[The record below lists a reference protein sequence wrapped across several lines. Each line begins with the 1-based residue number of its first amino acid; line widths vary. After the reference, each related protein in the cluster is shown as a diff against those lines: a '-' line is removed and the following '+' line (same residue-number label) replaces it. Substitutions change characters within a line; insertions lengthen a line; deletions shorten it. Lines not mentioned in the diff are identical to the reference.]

1 MLEENEINKANKLG
15 IKIIEIDIREIEKN
29 ENIQDYFRQELG
41 KQCEI
46 SDEIVK
52 NELSRNDE
60 LPVNED
66 KENVSFQKD

>member
-1 MLEENEINKANKLG
+1 MNNNSRNNKNRSTINRNKRQLQQA
-15 IKIIEIDIREIEKN
+15 KEKN

-46 SDEIVK
+46 SDKIVK

-60 LPVNED
+60 LQVNED